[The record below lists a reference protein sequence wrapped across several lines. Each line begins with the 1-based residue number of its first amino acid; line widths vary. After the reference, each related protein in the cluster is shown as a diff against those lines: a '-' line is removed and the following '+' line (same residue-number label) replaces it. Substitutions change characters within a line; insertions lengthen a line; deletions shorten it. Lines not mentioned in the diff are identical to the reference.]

1 MDGDRFDLLS
11 RAITGSAT
19 RRATLGGVLGALLG
33 TRAVPSVDAKG
44 RRRKRQRGQTRACF
58 AGRSC
63 PPGAGQSNRECNFAD
78 STVFRDLDARGANL
92 RGANF
97 ANADLAGA
105 DLRGA
110 SLRDACLLN
119 ANLTGATID
128 GTTSLEGAI
137 FCNTTMPDGSTR
149 DSGCQQS
156 HPCCPSSPPPGVGEA
171 FGVCRVLFNPTRCG
185 CWNVAA
191 NRECGWVPGYGCQV
205 RADNQCRVQSATCVC
220 QT

>member
-1 MDGDRFDLLS
+1 MDGDRFDRLS

-19 RRATLGGVLGALLG
+19 RRAALAGTLGALLG
-33 TRAVPSVDAKG
+33 TRAVPPVAAKG

-58 AGRSC
+58 AGQSC
-63 PPGAGQSNRECNFAD
+63 VPGAGQSNRECNFAD
-78 STVFRDLDARGANL
+78 STVFRDLDAQGSNL

-110 SLRDACLLN
+110 SLRDACLIN
-119 ANLTGATID
+119 ANLTGAIID

-149 DSGCQQS
+149 DTGCQQS
-156 HPCCPSSPPPGVGEA
+156 HPCCASSPPPGAALGT
-171 FGVCRVLFNPTRCG
+171 CRVLLNPIRCR
-185 CWNVAA
+185 CVNVAT
-191 NRECGWVPGYGCQV
+191 NRECGSIPGYGCQV
-205 RADNQCRVQSATCVC
+205 REDNQCRVLSDTCFC